1 MACPQGHSGGR
12 SLPVLPGCPPG
23 LASLENPC
31 WTPQVGRST
40 RGGPSVRWRVHGQI
54 ARPSPHPRALG
65 PRVVLSQAAPQTLA
79 EAAWTQWLSR
89 GDHAM
94 AQAEPLGA
102 VLTPE
107 PVCVGG
113 VAVTGACQDRAG
125 IVTRVPLVM
134 AGCGSCPWRRKATL
148 SAPFP
153 QQQEAPPHPAQPESH
168 QVPGSPCW
176 LYQAAPRAG
185 IACGCATG
193 FTRKPRPSG
202 VPSCPHPTHGRS
214 LVPRRSGEPDCRGGI
229 LVPCPPVSPFPLH
242 PRASAW
248 GGTLRPPHTQ
258 GLCC

>member
-1 MACPQGHSGGR
+1 MR
-12 SLPVLPGCPPG
+12 
-23 LASLENPC
+23 
-31 WTPQVGRST
+31 
-40 RGGPSVRWRVHGQI
+40 
-54 ARPSPHPRALG
+54 
-65 PRVVLSQAAPQTLA
+65 
-79 EAAWTQWLSR
+79 
-89 GDHAM
+89 
-94 AQAEPLGA
+94 
-102 VLTPE
+102 
-107 PVCVGG
+107 GG

-125 IVTRVPLVM
+125 IVTRVPSVI

-258 GLCC
+258 GLCCQPETQPSRSDAAKRRQVVASGQHPGSQQGSLEAPLGLVPGE